1 MQLLRKREV
10 TERLKKNAS
19 KIIVGA
25 GIDSNPARLYFD
37 SLWFLLQT
45 MRRTILAKFKAEKEK
60 LTPEKKALVMTHL
73 PRFLSLLEE
82 ELYAERWLIWRF
94 SHKPSLG

>member
-1 MQLLRKREV
+1 
-10 TERLKKNAS
+10 
-19 KIIVGA
+19 
-25 GIDSNPARLYFD
+25 
-37 SLWFLLQT
+37 

-82 ELYAERWLIWRF
+82 ELYAER
-94 SHKPSLG
+94 